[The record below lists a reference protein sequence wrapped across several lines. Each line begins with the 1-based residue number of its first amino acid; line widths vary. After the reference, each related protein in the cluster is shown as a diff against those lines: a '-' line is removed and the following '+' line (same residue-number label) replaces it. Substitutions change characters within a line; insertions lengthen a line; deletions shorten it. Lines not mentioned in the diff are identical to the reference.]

1 MKNKLP
7 NRIVSVFLSLCLI
20 LGLITT
26 ATPLGVMPVL
36 NADDVAEY
44 DMSSGNVVISEA
56 GDYVVSGSSAS
67 NTITVN
73 PGITGDVNLTL
84 NGVNID
90 VSSTPNKAALSLG
103 ANSTVNL
110 TLDGN
115 NYLYSGTCCAG
126 VQVPQNATLVITDQS
141 TGTLDAYG
149 GHLGAG
155 IGSGSG
161 GDCGNITINGGS
173 ITATGNHGAGIGGGN
188 GGDGGTITIHG
199 GTVTANGGNFGAGIG
214 GGSDGDGGSINIHG
228 GTVTSNGDDGG
239 AGIGGGSGGDGG
251 SINIHGGTVTSNG
264 ADGGAGIGG
273 GSDGDGGTITINGG
287 NVTTTGGSGGMGG
300 GGAGIG
306 GGSDGNGGTIIINA
320 GTVTAIGGSGSMV
333 FGGGAGIG
341 GSYIGSGG
349 TITITGGAVT
359 AIGGDYSAGIGGGYI
374 GSGGTITIIGG
385 AVTATGGS
393 GANDLG
399 AGEDGSFNFITIDG
413 GSVKSDTVNPSPT
426 NGANPVFKTEVTLS
440 GVITET
446 PVTYSVDSGATIS
459 TVTDNDGKLYLWL
472 PADERSLAVT
482 ANSKTYIT
490 SVTVADSNDNVATAT
505 PVSVIT
511 AENVTVTGAD
521 GTFQTGDTVTV
532 TWNNSS
538 SGDNNENITAVTVD
552 FSAFGG
558 ASAEA
563 AEETEEASNIW
574 TATYTIQSGTLVADN
589 CSVAVTATNGSGN
602 QSTYRTPGYAVNNT
616 MLNISQGDI
625 TITAAGTYSVIG
637 STNSKTITVAPN
649 ISGDVNLTLNEVTIN
664 VPATNNKAALSVG
677 ANSTLNLTL
686 TGNNTLRS
694 GNFCAG
700 VQVPQNATL
709 VITQQSLGTLNAYGG
724 SGGAGIGGG
733 LDRNGGTISIA
744 GGTITATGNDGA
756 GIGGG
761 WGGSGG
767 TITING
773 GTVTATGTYS
783 AGIGG
788 GDGGSGGSITINGGT
803 VTANGGTNGAGIG
816 GGDGGSGDSIT
827 IHDGTVTAN
836 SGTNGAGIGGGYG
849 GSGGTITIHG
859 GTVTANGKN
868 TGAGIGGGQ
877 GGSGGTI
884 TIHGGTITAK
894 SGNYAAGIGGGD
906 RGDGGTIAING
917 GSVTAN
923 GNYGAGIGGGDGG
936 SGGTITIHSGTV
948 TATSNNGAG
957 IGGGWYG
964 SGGTTTI
971 TGGSIQANSVNPQPT
986 DGTNPVYLTT
996 VTVPGILSATP
1007 VTYTV
1012 DGGETISTF
1021 THPDGKQYLWL
1032 FAGERTLT
1040 VTANSNTYGAIT
1052 TIAANNTNAISVA
1065 PIPVITAGHVTVTG
1079 ASGADGT
1086 FQTDDTVT
1094 VRWDNSSSGDHNE
1107 SITAVAV
1114 DFSAFGGGSAVA
1126 AEEASDL
1133 WTATYRIQS
1142 GTLIADDCSVAITAT
1157 NGSGYQTTYHTP
1169 GYAVNNTAQSIS
1181 DGNITITAAGDYIV
1195 VGSTNSNTITVNPG
1209 ITGDVNLMLNGVTID
1224 VSSISNKAALSVG
1237 ANSTVNLTLIGNT
1250 TLRSGSSCA
1259 GVQVPQ
1265 GAALVITQQST
1276 GSLVANGGTY
1286 GAGIGGTS
1294 DGSNVANDDSGGTI
1308 TIHGGTVT
1316 ANGGTGAAGIGGGYS
1331 DSGGSISIHGG
1342 TVTANGGA
1350 YAAGIGGGSYYG
1362 DGGTINIHGGNVTA
1376 TGDNGGAGIG
1386 GGAAGI
1392 GGTITIH
1399 GGNVT
1404 ATGTNGASGIGGG
1417 RFGSGGSISIHG
1429 GTITATA
1436 NDNGAGI
1443 GNGNYGS
1450 GGSLIITGGTVTA
1463 AALDFTSNALGA
1475 AANGPFGSITITGG
1489 SVKANTISPAPTNGT
1504 LPVYRVTVTT
1514 GTLAEQADVLYKVN
1528 FGADS
1533 SIATHPDGK
1542 LYLWLTYNLHQI
1554 SVTHNSVDYS
1564 SAAEIAPNN
1573 SNALTLGLAR
1583 VLTLS
1588 PFTASYTGSPIAYA
1602 GNVTVTPPLAD
1613 GEQLTYTYFTT
1624 AADREAFTNPMVEPP
1639 TNAGTYYILGL
1650 LPQQDPYGSVMA
1662 YTTMTI
1668 KKATPSSPGGWGG
1681 NSRYVQDEDIY
1692 TGSGHTSVTLT
1703 GEATTLTAQQVDSL
1717 ITQNATAPIII
1728 RGAGYTVTFPTGS
1741 MRESLG
1747 GRSLNLSLVFNW
1759 ASDRYTTIKPLAGT
1773 GFVML
1778 LDFLHSGALPGT
1790 ATIRVNVGT
1799 AYAGKTLYY
1808 YYYNPTYKAFEYRQ
1822 AGVVD
1827 AAGFITLS
1835 QSSCSQYVLSTTAL
1849 SNERPGIPETGGG
1862 AHTPTR
1868 SAPLLFCVPLTK
1880 HDDEQ
1885 LDENA
1890 E

>member
-214 GGSDGDGGSINIHG
+214 GGSGGDGGSINIHG
-228 GTVTSNGDDGG
+228 GTVTSNGDDVGAGIGGGSGGDGGSINIYGGTVTSNGVAGIDGG

-251 SINIHGGTVTSNG
+251 SITIHGGTVTSNG

-532 TWNNSS
+532 TWDNSAD
-538 SGDNNENITAVTVD
+538 GDDNDDITAVTVD

-558 ASAEA
+558 VSDAVA
-563 AEETEEASNIW
+563 TEVSDLW
-574 TATYTIQSGTLVADN
+574 TATYTIQHGTLIADN

-602 QSTYRTPGYAVNNT
+602 QTTYHTPGYAVNNT
-616 MLNISQGDI
+616 MLNISQGSI
-625 TITAAGTYSVIG
+625 TITTAGTYTVIG
-637 STNSKTITVAPN
+637 SSDSNSITVNPG
-649 ISGDVNLTLNEVTIN
+649 ITGDVNLTLDSVSIN
-664 VPATNNKAALSVG
+664 VSSTYNKAALSVG
-677 ANSTLNLTL
+677 TNSTVNLTL
-686 TGNNTLRS
+686 IGSNTLRS
-694 GNFCAG
+694 GDNCAG

-709 VITQQSLGTLNAYGG
+709 VITQQSTGTLNAYGG
-724 SGGAGIGGG
+724 
-733 LDRNGGTISIA
+733 
-744 GGTITATGNDGA
+744 
-756 GIGGG
+756 
-761 WGGSGG
+761 
-767 TITING
+767 
-773 GTVTATGTYS
+773 YC
-783 AGIGG
+783 
-788 GDGGSGGSITINGGT
+788 
-803 VTANGGTNGAGIG
+803 GAGIG
-816 GGDGGSGDSIT
+816 GGD
-827 IHDGTVTAN
+827 
-836 SGTNGAGIGGGYG
+836 Y
-849 GSGGTITIHG
+849 GSGGTVTING
-859 GTVTANGKN
+859 GSVTA
-868 TGAGIGGGQ
+868 TGD
-877 GGSGGTI
+877 
-884 TIHGGTITAK
+884 
-894 SGNYAAGIGGGD
+894 YAAGIGGGLY
-906 RGDGGTIAING
+906 GSGGTISIHD

-923 GNYGAGIGGGDGG
+923 GGNFAAGIGGGFNGSGGSVSIHGGNVIATGNNSGAGIGGGFNGSGGSISIHDGSVTATGG
-936 SGGTITIHSGTV
+936 SG
-948 TATSNNGAG
+948 ANDLGAG
-957 IGGGWYG
+957 ADGSFDSITIGGG
-964 SGGTTTI
+964 SVK
-971 TGGSIQANSVNPQPT
+971 ANSVNPQPRN
-986 DGTNPVYLTT
+986 GTGEVYQTT
-996 VTVPGILSATP
+996 VTVPGISGATP

-1012 DGGETISTF
+1012 DGGDNISTF

-1040 VTANSNTYGAIT
+1040 VTANGKTYGARPTIT
-1052 TIAANNTNAISVA
+1052 SNNTNTVTATPV
-1065 PIPVITAGHVTVTG
+1065 PVITADNVTVTG
-1079 ASGADGT
+1079 ANGENDS
-1086 FQTDDTVT
+1086 FQTGDTVT
-1094 VRWDNSSSGDHNE
+1094 VKWNNSPSGDDNE
-1107 SITAVAV
+1107 AIAAVTV
-1114 DFSAFGGGSAVA
+1114 DFSAFGGVSDAVA
-1126 AEEASDL
+1126 TEVSDL

-1181 DGNITITAAGDYIV
+1181 DGNITITAAGDYTV

-1624 AADREAFTNPMVEPP
+1624 AAGREAFTNPMVEPP

-1808 YYYNPTYKAFEYRQ
+1808 YYYNPEYKAFEYRQ
-1822 AGVVD
+1822 SAVVD

-1885 LDENA
+1885 FDENA